1 MTGKVGAR
9 SLAAKTIST
18 GGSLISDDKL
28 KQLYVTMVH
37 CRLLAERAR
46 HLRKAA
52 PYRASLG
59 QEAIAT
65 GCVIDLLPEDTIAL
79 SPNDGIAGLV
89 KGVPLADLVAQFY
102 APPTPMSAE
111 GDQLSVATATALT
124 HQRKKNNNVVV
135 AFTGET
141 TTSLPCWHDALRYA
155 RKRRLP
161 IIFVVENNPWPAGAR
176 PGEAEDFTGKARA
189 YGLTGISVDGN
200 DVVAVYRVAY
210 ESLDRVRH
218 GDGPVLVEGK
228 TYRTAG
234 QRRLS
239 KEARDPLTHMERYLT
254 AKKLFSER
262 WKQKVMDDFSR
273 RLDAAIKGAV
283 KAAR

>member
-1 MTGKVGAR
+1 MAGKVGAP

-18 GGSLISDDKL
+18 GGSLISDAKL
-28 KQLYVTMVH
+28 KQLYVTMVQ
-37 CRLLAERAR
+37 CRLLTERAR

-52 PYRASLG
+52 PYRTSLG

-89 KGVPLADLVAQFY
+89 KGVPLADLVAQLY
-102 APPTPMSAE
+102 APPTRLSAE
-111 GDQLSVATATALT
+111 GDQLSVATAAALT
-124 HQRKKNNNVVV
+124 NQRKKNSNVVV

-141 TTSLPCWHDALRYA
+141 TTTLPCWHDALRYA

-161 IIFVVENNPWPAGAR
+161 IIFVVENNPWPAGT
-176 PGEAEDFTGKARA
+176 PHDEAEDFTGKARA
-189 YGLTGISVDGN
+189 CGLTGISVDGN

-239 KEARDPLTHMERYLT
+239 KGVRDPLTHMERYLT

-273 RLDAAIKGAV
+273 RLDAAV

>member
-1 MTGKVGAR
+1 M
-9 SLAAKTIST
+9 
-18 GGSLISDDKL
+18 
-28 KQLYVTMVH
+28 Q
-37 CRLLAERAR
+37 CRLLIERAR

-89 KGVPLADLVAQFY
+89 KGIPLADLVAQLY
-102 APPTPMSAE
+102 APPMPLSAE
-111 GDQLSVATATALT
+111 GDQLSVATAAALT
-124 HQRKKNNNVVV
+124 NKRKQNSNVVV
-135 AFTGET
+135 AFTGGAT
-141 TTSLPCWHDALRYA
+141 TTLPCWHDALKFA
-155 RKRRLP
+155 AKRKLP
-161 IIFVVENNPWPAGAR
+161 IVFVVENNPWPGSTHQD
-176 PGEAEDFTGKARA
+176 EEDFTRKARD

-200 DVVAVYRVAY
+200 DVVAVYRVAH

-218 GDGPVLVEGK
+218 GDGPVLLEGK

-239 KEARDPLTHMERYLT
+239 KGARDPLIHMERYLT

-262 WKQKVMDDFSR
+262 WKQKVMDDFSQK
-273 RLDAAIKGAV
+273 LETAV
-283 KAAR
+283 QSAR